1 LLIMSKMILNVLLL
15 TVLLSWVVTLV
26 VAAEVQAAE
35 GVESKA
41 TQKDEQKGGEPSS
54 TKTATSTD
62 KGLDYIAIVG
72 GERISINYYIA
83 AVRKGIREK
92 FYHGKTPEAELKRYR
107 KEVAEQLVSR
117 LLSIQ
122 EAKRRGI
129 KPDSVVVKKGLEA
142 FDQKFKD
149 DPKWPEARER
159 VLKQLKEKLQGDS
172 LAELLEKQVRSM
184 SAPNNSELEHYYETH
199 KDLFTTPARERVSL
213 ILLKVDPSSG
223 SKVWEQASKE
233 ANNILE
239 RINKGADFAD
249 MARIHSGDESAQNGG
264 DMGSTHSGMLGDI
277 AQKVLDL
284 MEPGEV
290 SSPVILLEGIALF
303 RLESRVKSVLNPLQS
318 VRERASSLY
327 QRDSGEQAW
336 KELGTKLQATTKI
349 EYNDAPWR

>member
-1 LLIMSKMILNVLLL
+1 MSKTILKWLLL
-15 TVLLSWVVTLV
+15 AVLLSGVVTLAL
-26 VAAEVQAAE
+26 AAEVQAAE
-35 GVESKA
+35 GIEKKA
-41 TQKDEQKGGEPSS
+41 TQKSGGKSGVPLS
-54 TKTATSTD
+54 TKTATKPD

-72 GERISINYYIA
+72 GERISITYYIS
-83 AVRKGIREK
+83 AVRKGVREK
-92 FYHGKTPEAELKRYR
+92 FYHGKTPEAEIKKYR

-129 KPDSVVVKKGLEA
+129 KPDSAAVKKGLEA

-172 LAELLEKQVRSM
+172 LAELLEKQARSV
-184 SAPNNSELEHYYETH
+184 SAPNKSELRHYYETH
-199 KDLFTTPARERVSL
+199 MDLFTTPARERVSL

-233 ANNILE
+233 ANNILKK
-239 RINKGADFAD
+239 INKGADFAD
-249 MARIHSGDESAQNGG
+249 MARIHSGDVSAQNGG
-264 DMGSTHSGMLGDI
+264 DMGYAHSGMLGDI

-290 SSPVILLEGIALF
+290 SSPVILLEGVSLF

-318 VRERASSLY
+318 VKERASILY
-327 QRDSGEQAW
+327 QLDRG
-336 KELGTKLQATTKI
+336 
-349 EYNDAPWR
+349 